1 MNKEKIYL
9 PRDLNSMVHVTD
21 GIKHNR
27 YYIPDPTLPFTYEDL
42 IEHKDWFIT
51 LVHHNV
57 LEHMKND
64 TLIKYTIK
72 FFKDDITETPSP
84 INVALQTKHPT
95 NNSIVNSQ
103 TAILAGKIPA
113 ILNESYYDKS
123 LISIPIAHILNL
135 DTMAAKPYSG
145 VVCSL
150 QIDIPKLNYDNHIYY
165 EFESA
170 TDYEIMN
177 RVGLFEWV
185 ISDGIY
191 GDGNVYYR
199 KIIYGIPSDI
209 QNKIIIPDVDKD
221 DDEYVGED

>member
-1 MNKEKIYL
+1 M
-9 PRDLNSMVHVTD
+9 
-21 GIKHNR
+21 
-27 YYIPDPTLPFTYEDL
+27 
-42 IEHKDWFIT
+42 
-51 LVHHNV
+51 
-57 LEHMKND
+57 
-64 TLIKYTIK
+64 
-72 FFKDDITETPSP
+72 
-84 INVALQTKHPT
+84 
-95 NNSIVNSQ
+95 
-103 TAILAGKIPA
+103 
-113 ILNESYYDKS
+113 NESYYDKS

-177 RVGLFEWV
+177 RVGLFEWI